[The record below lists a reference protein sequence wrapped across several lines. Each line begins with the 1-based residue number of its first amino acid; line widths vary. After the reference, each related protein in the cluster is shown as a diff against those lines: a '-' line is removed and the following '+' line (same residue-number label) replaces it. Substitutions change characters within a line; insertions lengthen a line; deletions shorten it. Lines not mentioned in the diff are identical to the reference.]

1 MPVQEA
7 LGYSKSSRFVDPDQ
21 VDSLPASELTFA
33 LRHASSECSKLGQ
46 RADEVRFEGAYVL
59 QDKADSPAIPIV
71 YVVQAKSETVARQV
85 HQFVWNQNQS
95 PFLVVE
101 SPTAI
106 RVYRGFTFDRDSDE
120 PLVSASKDAAD
131 ILTKL
136 AAFRAESID
145 DGTIWSE
152 WVDAVEPL
160 QRVDESLLRDLK
172 SLNLRLQSSGVS
184 RRASHGLIGKF
195 VYLRYLRDR
204 GILSDKK
211 FDKWGITPDHV
222 FTENAT
228 LKSFRKV
235 DQELQQWLNGSVF
248 SLGDV
253 ELSGIS
259 QQQLRL
265 VAGVFQGGSPVGLDG
280 FQPSLFEAYNFAQIP
295 IETLSC
301 VYEQFLHDA
310 KEVDGSSRG
319 KTLGAYYTP
328 LPLADY
334 VLSELERKL
343 PLRSGMK
350 VLDPACGSGAF
361 LVQSY
366 RRLIEKQRRLEGRDL
381 KKSELRELLTK
392 HIFGIDRD
400 DDACRIAELSLILTL
415 LDYVEPPDLED
426 TNFKLPNLRG
436 QNIFG
441 PAPNAD
447 GEVVPADFFIESGPV
462 HQLLSTQR
470 FDWIVGNP
478 PWAEVKGTPNSD
490 HEHFVAYQWMKAHK
504 VSHPTS
510 GNQIAEAFVWKAGE
524 HLEPD
529 GVCGLVVLAMT
540 WFKKEATAFR
550 KRFFSERRVWCLAN
564 FANLAY
570 VLFAGRSQRP
580 ASAVFFG
587 PDKPVDDHVIETFAP
602 FVAEQIANR
611 PAKPSKQLVT
621 WNIIVSNSDVREI
634 DNTEA
639 ARGDSLTW
647 KLAMWGTTRDRRL
660 LDRVNARFSN
670 DTLES
675 LKKLGV
681 QKAHEGPQL
690 RELAAGKKEKIK
702 SHPELE
708 GRSKLDF
715 GAIRNAKNLFSFPST
730 AIQPIISDEC
740 YIRVQSGSVGLDVSF
755 PPHIVVD
762 ASRRFAVF
770 TDEFL
775 LIPARQ
781 IGISGA
787 PDSADALRALSLY
800 LSSDFI
806 RYHQFFYAP
815 QWGIDAIR
823 ADLETLRAAPMPI
836 ANLSRAELE
845 EWAQLHLELEQASK
859 QGFELL
865 ESVISQQRQMSN
877 LVAELNNRVFKLLG
891 VRTTDR
897 WLVEDFVNLHLELNK
912 GKVTREAQRRPT
924 PDEQQEYLVAL
935 RDVLDAFLSR
945 ERPLRHR
952 IELLADRDS
961 AMLSV
966 AAVKSNTAI
975 SPKIHD
981 ASESA
986 SKDLATIRDRL
997 RSKHSQWVYFD
1008 RALKIY
1014 DAKRGTLFQFKPLQ
1028 RLHWTRR
1035 QAVLDADEIIAETLM
1050 GDATK

>member
-7 LGYSKSSRFVDPDQ
+7 LGYSKSSRFIDPDQ
-21 VDSLPASELTFA
+21 VDNLPASELTFA
-33 LRHASSECSKLGQ
+33 LRHASSECAKLGQ
-46 RADEVRFEGAYVL
+46 SAGEVRFDGAYVL
-59 QDKADSPAIPIV
+59 QDKADSPAVPVV
-71 YVVQAKSETVARQV
+71 YVVQTKSEAVARQV

-106 RVYRGFTFDRDSDE
+106 RVYRGFTFDRDKDE
-120 PLVSASKDAAD
+120 PLVSATKDAAD

-145 DGTIWSE
+145 DGKIWSE
-152 WVDAVEPL
+152 WVDAVQPL

-204 GILSDKK
+204 DILSNKK
-211 FDKWGITPDHV
+211 LEKWEINPDHV
-222 FTENAT
+222 FTEQAT
-228 LKSFRKV
+228 LRSLRKV

-265 VAGVFQGGSPVGLDG
+265 VAGVFQGGSPVGLDS

-343 PLRSGMK
+343 PLKPGMK

-366 RRLIEKQRRLEGRDL
+366 RRLIEKQRRIEGRDL

-441 PAPNAD
+441 PSRNVD
-447 GEVVPADFFIESGPV
+447 GEVVPSDFFVESGPV
-462 HQLLSTQR
+462 HHLLSTQR

-478 PWAEVKGTPNSD
+478 PWAEVKGTPESD
-490 HEHFVAYQWMKAHK
+490 HEHFVAHQWMKAHK
-504 VSHPTS
+504 VSQPTS

-550 KRFFSERRVWCLAN
+550 QRFFSERRVWCLAN

-570 VLFAGRSQRP
+570 VLFAGRSERP
-580 ASAVFFG
+580 ASAVFFSPER
-587 PDKPVDDHVIETFAP
+587 PDDDHVIQTFAP

-611 PAKPSKQLVT
+611 PAKPNKQLVT
-621 WNIIVSNSDVREI
+621 WNIIVGSSDVREI

-647 KLAMWGTTRDRRL
+647 KLAMWGTSRDR
-660 LDRVNARFSN
+660 
-670 DTLES
+670 
-675 LKKLGV
+675 KLISRTASRCIDFA
-681 QKAHEGPQL
+681 QFAAKNKLIAHEGFRLQNKNRKYSRPL
-690 RELAAGKKEKIK
+690 V
-702 SHPELE
+702 HVPELQNQQRILPE
-708 GRSKLDF
+708 ILRGTKSP
-715 GAIRNAKNLFSFPST
+715 FSFPES
-730 AIQPIISDEC
+730 AIDTIPMDEC
-740 YIRVQSGSVGLDVSF
+740 FVPKGRAELALRVSS
-755 PPHIVVD
+755 PPHVLLD
-762 ASRRFAVF
+762 AARRYAIFSNR
-770 TDEFL
+770 FL
-775 LIPARQ
+775 VIPAPNVSIAGGLETER
-781 IGISGA
+781 
-787 PDSADALRALSLY
+787 LLKLLSLY
-800 LSSDFI
+800 LSSKFCT
-806 RYHQFFYAP
+806 YHQFLVSH
-815 QWGIDAIR
+815 QWGIDA
-823 ADLETLRAAPMPI
+823 
-836 ANLSRAELE
+836 SRAELNALKKLPIPFSAITE
-845 EWAQLHLELEQASK
+845 TELESWSRFYDKAVS
-859 QGFELL
+859 FEN
-865 ESVISQQRQMSN
+865 SRPGSGGQQPVID
-877 LVAELNNRVFKLLG
+877 ELNDRIFTLL
-891 VRTTDR
+891 RIRSSDR
-897 WLVEDFVNLHLELNK
+897 WLVEDFVDLHLDLNK
-912 GKVTREAQRRPT
+912 GKVTRETQRRPT
-924 PDEQQEYLVAL
+924 PDEQQNYLAAL

-966 AAVKSNTAI
+966 GAVKSSTAI
-975 SPKIHD
+975 APRIHD
-981 ASESA
+981 ESEST

-1014 DAKRGTLFQFKPLQ
+1014 DAKHGILFQFKPLQ

-1050 GDATK
+1050 GDTTK